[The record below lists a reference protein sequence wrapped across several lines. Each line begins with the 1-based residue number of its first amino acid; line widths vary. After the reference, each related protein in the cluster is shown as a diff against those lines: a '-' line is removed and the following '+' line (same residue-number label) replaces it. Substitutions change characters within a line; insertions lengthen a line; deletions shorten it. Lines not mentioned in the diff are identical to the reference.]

1 MKNKQLLAAFSI
13 VVVLNFACSKSNNLL
28 LGRVEAEV
36 DHHKVVVTDCYRTS
50 VPGPQQEKSNDAQPV
65 FRYAPCN
72 DAEIV
77 IHGRDLS
84 VNGTRYASLNLGDAV
99 AVDHGKVLINDEPAA
114 FAASR

>member
-1 MKNKQLLAAFSI
+1 MNRNYALVAFFI
-13 VVVLNFACSKSNNLL
+13 AVILCFGCSKSNNLL
-28 LGRVEAEV
+28 LGRVEA
-36 DHHKVVVTDCYRTS
+36 DIDGHKIVVTDCYRTS

-84 VNGTRYASLNLGDAV
+84 VNGTRYASLNVGDAV